1 MKALIYKDKS
11 FMFSDVS
18 KPIPLPNEVLIKVVA
33 TSLNAGDYRL
43 IQLNSGLPKSGILGN
58 SIAGIVEELG
68 QAVHSISVGDRVVV
82 DTSNAGFGGL
92 AEYAVAQASNLVK
105 VPDTLSLIDASSCPV
120 ASTTALQA
128 LTLFKPVKENDKVLI
143 VGASGGVGT
152 FVIQLAKNFKA
163 HVTAVC
169 STHNVD
175 MARDLGADSV
185 INYKKDDLHQLKETF
200 DLIIAVN
207 GAYPLSLYK
216 RLLKPNGTYVMVG
229 GPIKQ
234 FIKNLILC
242 PIYSLGNNTFKI
254 LNSKSNRDDLET
266 IIQLVSQKKIKPV
279 IERVVPF
286 SDGISVFNTFQ
297 KGHSK
302 GKIVIQITNEIN
314 GK

>member
-1 MKALIYKDKS
+1 MKAIIYKNKT
-11 FMFSDVS
+11 FILSDIVQP
-18 KPIPLPNEVLIKVVA
+18 KPLNTEVLIKVVA

-43 IQLNSGLPKSGILGN
+43 VQLNTGLPKSGILGN

-68 QAVHSISVGDRVVV
+68 SDVQTWKVGDRVVV

-92 AEYAVAQASNLVK
+92 AEYAVAQANELVK
-105 VPDTLSLIDASSCPV
+105 VPDALSLIDASSCPV

-128 LTLFKPVKENDKVLI
+128 LTLFKHVKQNDKVLI

-152 FVIQLAKNFKA
+152 FVIQLAKYFKA

-175 MARDLGADSV
+175 IARDLGADRV
-185 INYKKDDLHQLKETF
+185 INYKKDDLHQLKETY
-200 DLIIAVN
+200 DLIITVN

-216 RLLKPNGTYVMVG
+216 RLLKPNGVYVMVG

-234 FIKNLILC
+234 FIKNLVLC
-242 PIYSLGNNTFKI
+242 PIYSLGNNKFKI
-254 LNSKSNRDDLET
+254 LNSKSNKDDLAK
-266 IIQLVSQKKIKPV
+266 IIQLVNQSKIKP
-279 IERVVPF
+279 IISSIVPF
-286 SDGISVFNTFQ
+286 NEGIDAFNTFK

-302 GKIVIQITNEIN
+302 GKIVIQISKDTL
-314 GK
+314 K

>member
-1 MKALIYKDKS
+1 MKAIIYKNKT
-11 FMFSDVS
+11 FILSDIAQP
-18 KPIPLPNEVLIKVVA
+18 KPLNTEVLIKVVA

-43 IQLNSGLPKSGILGN
+43 VQLNSGLPKSGILGN

-68 QAVHSISVGDRVVV
+68 SDVQTWKVGDRVVV

-92 AEYAVAQASNLVK
+92 AEYAVAQANELVK

-128 LTLFKPVKENDKVLI
+128 LTLFKHVKQNDKVLI

-152 FVIQLAKNFKA
+152 FVIQLAKYFKA

-169 STHNVD
+169 STLNVD
-175 MARDLGADSV
+175 IARDLGADRV
-185 INYKKDDLHQLKETF
+185 INYKKDDLLQLKETY

-207 GAYPLSLYK
+207 GAYPLSLYN

-229 GPIKQ
+229 GSIKQ

-242 PIYSLGNNTFKI
+242 PIYSLGNNKFKI
-254 LNSKSNRDDLET
+254 LNSKSNRDDLAK
-266 IIQLVSQKKIKPV
+266 IIQLVSQSKIKPL
-279 IERVVPF
+279 
-286 SDGISVFNTFQ
+286 ISSIVTLDNAIDAFNTFQ
-297 KGHSK
+297 KGHAK
-302 GKIVIQITNEIN
+302 GKIVIQLSKEEIL
-314 GK
+314 